1 MGEVAVVSTFPILSS
16 AKVAQCEVVADAAA
30 QAVSTLA
37 LECDDGGNDSITY
50 PVRVS

>member
-1 MGEVAVVSTFPILSS
+1 MKWQLYQHSLYSHQQG
-16 AKVAQCEVVADAAA
+16 QCEVVADAVA